1 MAMYKLDEKVILV
14 TGSSAG
20 LGRELARALVR
31 KGAQVVIHGRNIEK
45 LLETK
50 QELAATGQKV
60 ISIQGDVTSPED
72 CRKMIKACIQE
83 YGKLDILINNAGI
96 GSNGLFRDTIP
107 EATRNVLE
115 TNLLGSIYPTYFAL
129 PHVLESRGSIVF
141 ISSLAG
147 LYGLP
152 FKGSYSASKMAL
164 TSLTQTLR
172 IELAGTGVHTGI
184 MYVGILKNDPRK
196 RIINSEN
203 RLVPATEIPE
213 RLSMSLEKASMEIIR
228 SIEKRKSLKVFS
240 FLGKFLYLSNRISP
254 HFVRKVLTLSMKKM
268 ERAYMPTEYL
278 RDPFSSI
285 I

>member
-1 MAMYKLDEKVILV
+1 MYKLDGKVILI

-50 QELAATGQKV
+50 QFLEIPERKV
-60 ISIQGDVTSPED
+60 VSVQGDVRIPED
-72 CRKMIKACIQE
+72 CRKMIEKCIQE

-96 GSNGLFRDTIP
+96 GGNGLFRDTIP
-107 EATRNVLE
+107 EAARNVLE
-115 TNLLGSIYPTYFAL
+115 TNLLGSIYPTYYAL

-172 IELAGTGVHTGI
+172 IELAGTGVYTGI
-184 MYVGILKNDPRK
+184 MYVGILKNESRK

-203 RLVPATEIPE
+203 RLVPAAENPE
-213 RLSMSLEKASMEIIR
+213 RLTTSLKKASMEIIR
-228 SIEKRKSLKVFS
+228 SIEKRKTVKVFS

-254 HFVRKVLTLSMKKM
+254 LFVRKVLSFNIKKM

-278 RDPFSSI
+278 QDPFTSI